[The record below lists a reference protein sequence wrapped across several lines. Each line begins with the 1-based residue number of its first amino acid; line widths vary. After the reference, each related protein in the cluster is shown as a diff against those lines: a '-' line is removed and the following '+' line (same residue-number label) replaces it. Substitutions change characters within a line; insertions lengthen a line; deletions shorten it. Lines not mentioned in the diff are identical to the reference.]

1 MCWSL
6 LLIVFFGMG
15 GIVPSE
21 CRCEIMAVDLESSVR
36 CCCLYFFVKIRFET
50 NREVG
55 PRDVDRLL
63 QA

>member
-1 MCWSL
+1 VLGPPPHRILWKT
-6 LLIVFFGMG
+6 
-15 GIVPSE
+15 GIVPFE

-36 CCCLYFFVKIRFET
+36 CCCLYFIVKIRFET

>member
-6 LLIVFFGMG
+6 LPIVFFGRRG
-15 GIVPSE
+15 LVPSE

-36 CCCLYFFVKIRFET
+36 CCCLYFNVKIRFET